1 MCNSNGLHRQFTCF
15 SQVGA
20 VDKRTSELDSGNH
33 LDRRS
38 HDMKIRKVLTS
49 TAVTIAL
56 LAPAGSAL
64 ASNDEAASGTSATD
78 TSTTVPSTK
87 NSVRNAEF
95 RARLQEWQEATR
107 AWIAGRA
114 AALRNHRETVAA
126 ASATLKEALESATT
140 KEGRKAAMTAF
151 KSARESANSLLKS
164 ALETL
169 GSRPVRPTK

>member
-1 MCNSNGLHRQFTCF
+1 
-15 SQVGA
+15 
-20 VDKRTSELDSGNH
+20 
-33 LDRRS
+33 
-38 HDMKIRKVLTS
+38 MKIRKVLTS

-64 ASNDEAASGTSATD
+64 ASNDETASGTSATD

-126 ASATLKEALESATT
+126 ASATLKEALESANT